1 MFGKNIKKIR
11 SVHGLS
17 QLQFAE
23 MFDLKRATLG
33 AYEEGRSNPKMDT
46 VIKIA
51 NHFSIDIEDLLTKE
65 LTVNRLLKF
74 NETITT
80 SPAVPKKAK
89 TEGIPC
95 VMEGMKSDYLL
106 ALANGTEINLP
117 VLTIP
122 TISPENKTAF
132 VLTDNSM
139 AGISGLFLPKDI
151 IVGEKT
157 TIQQP
162 LADGSL
168 VVVATKED
176 ILFRKIY
183 FSNGRIILK
192 ANNSE
197 FKDIEVSTEDV
208 LLTWKVLHI
217 FQHTL
222 PQENTLEQRVAI
234 LESALALLNKNN

>member
-80 SPAVPKKAK
+80 SPAVPKKIK
-89 TEGIPC
+89 TDGIPC
-95 VMEGMKSDYLL
+95 VIEGMKSDYLS
-106 ALANGTEINLP
+106 ALANDTEINLP

-122 TISPENKTAF
+122 TINSENKTAF
-132 VLTDNSM
+132 VLPDNSM
-139 AGISGLFLPKDI
+139 TGISGMFLPKDI
-151 IVGEKT
+151 IVCEKT
-157 TIQQP
+157 TVNNPI
-162 LADGSL
+162 ADGSL
-168 VVVATKED
+168 VVIAVKGD
-176 ILFRKIY
+176 LLFRKTY
-183 FSNGRIILK
+183 FNNGKINLK
-192 ANNSE
+192 ANHSE
-197 FKDIEVSTEDV
+197 FKDIEINTSDV
-208 LLTWKVLHI
+208 IAIWNVLHI

-222 PQENTLEQRVAI
+222 PQENSLEQRVAI
-234 LESALALLNKNN
+234 LESALALLHKNN

>member
-1 MFGKNIKKIR
+1 MFSRYVWEKYKKIR

-80 SPAVPKKAK
+80 SPAVPKKVK

-106 ALANGTEINLP
+106 ALTNRKEINLP
-117 VLTIP
+117 QLTIP
-122 TISPENKTAF
+122 TVSPENKTAF

-151 IVGEKT
+151 IVGEKI

-168 VVVATKED
+168 VVVATKEY
-176 ILFRKIY
+176 IL
-183 FSNGRIILK
+183 
-192 ANNSE
+192 
-197 FKDIEVSTEDV
+197 
-208 LLTWKVLHI
+208 
-217 FQHTL
+217 
-222 PQENTLEQRVAI
+222 LEKSISVTAG
-234 LESALALLNKNN
+234 

>member
-80 SPAVPKKAK
+80 SPAVPKKIK
-89 TEGIPC
+89 TDGVPC
-95 VMEGMKSDYLL
+95 VMEGMKSDYLS
-106 ALANGTEINLP
+106 ALKNGTKINLP
-117 VLTIP
+117 VLIIP
-122 TISPENKTAF
+122 TVSPENKTAF
-132 VLTDNSM
+132 VLPDNSM
-139 AGISGLFLPKDI
+139 TGISGLFLPKDI
-151 IVGEKT
+151 IICGEI
-157 TIQQP
+157 TIQSH

-183 FSNGRIILK
+183 YSNDRIILK

-197 FKDIEVSTEDV
+197 FKDIEVSTKDV
-208 LLTWKVLHI
+208 LSIWKVLHI